1 MSENKAIV
9 SLSINKFPL
18 WLKPKIDCLSKNTCI
33 QNHQLRLQS
42 TFCTKYHL
50 KTRFL
55 CMKESLG
62 RNSTSAGTDLIKGV
76 EEERE
81 IEEK

>member
-1 MSENKAIV
+1 
-9 SLSINKFPL
+9 
-18 WLKPKIDCLSKNTCI
+18 
-33 QNHQLRLQS
+33 
-42 TFCTKYHL
+42 
-50 KTRFL
+50 
-55 CMKESLG
+55 MKESLG